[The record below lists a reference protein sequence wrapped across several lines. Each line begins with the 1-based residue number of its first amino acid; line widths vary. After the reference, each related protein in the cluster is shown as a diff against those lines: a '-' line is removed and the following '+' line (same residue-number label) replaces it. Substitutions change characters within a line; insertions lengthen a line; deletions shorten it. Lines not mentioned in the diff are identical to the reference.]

1 MAESAERYTAREAA
15 RITGLSL
22 ARVRRMEREGLLPCA
37 SGVASSYSFND
48 LLLLRQVKRL
58 LDAGLPLR
66 RIRRAYDSIEQRGD
80 SRLRCMLSLDGNS
93 LVALNEGI
101 RWEVGSGQLIL
112 PYAPPH
118 AAVKRVVYHL
128 KPVPKGPVLTADQW
142 YELAIEM
149 EPKSL
154 TGAIEAYGHAI
165 EQEGDFV
172 EAHINI
178 GRLLHVT
185 GSLLE
190 AKKHYEQALRLDP
203 LDPIPA
209 FNLGVVLEDLG
220 FGDEALRCYRT
231 ALRRDPDFADAH
243 YNLALVYERKGCP
256 VQALE
261 HAGRYRELTGSGGG
275 ETQ

>member
-1 MAESAERYTAREAA
+1 
-15 RITGLSL
+15 
-22 ARVRRMEREGLLPCA
+22 
-37 SGVASSYSFND
+37 
-48 LLLLRQVKRL
+48 VKRL
-58 LDAGLPLR
+58 LDAGVPLR
-66 RIRRAYDSIEQRGD
+66 RIRHAYDSLGRHGD
-80 SRLRCMLSLDGNS
+80 SPLRCLLSTEGGS
-93 LVALNEGI
+93 IVALNEGVQ
-101 RWEVGSGQLIL
+101 WAVGSGQLML

-118 AAVKRVVYHL
+118 AARQRVVFHL
-128 KPVPKGPVLTADQW
+128 KSAPAGPALTSDQW
-142 YELAIEM
+142 YELALEL

-165 EQEGDFV
+165 EQEPDFV
-172 EAHINI
+172 EAHINM

-256 VQALE
+256 VQALK
-261 HAGRYRELTGSGGG
+261 HAGRYRELTGSGAGDR
-275 ETQ
+275 

>member
-1 MAESAERYTAREAA
+1 MAGASEGFTAREAA

-22 ARVRRMEREGLLPCA
+22 ARVRRLERGGVLPAADDARPC
-37 SGVASSYSFND
+37 YSFRD

-58 LDAGLPLR
+58 LDAGVPLR
-66 RIRRAYDSIEQRGD
+66 RIRRAYASLLERGD
-80 SRLRCMLSLDGNS
+80 SLSRLLLSADSGAI
-93 LVALNEGI
+93 VAANEGV
-101 RWEVGSGQLIL
+101 RWDVGSGQLIL
-112 PYAPPH
+112 PYAAPR
-118 AAVKRVVYHL
+118 AAVRPVLEL
-128 KPVPKGPVLTADQW
+128 KPSKSGPALTADQW
-142 YELAIEM
+142 YELGVDLEHT
-149 EPKSL
+149 SL
-154 TGAIEAYGHAI
+154 ASAIEAYGRAL
-165 EQEGDFV
+165 EQEHEFV
-172 EAHINI
+172 EAHINL

-190 AKKHYEQALRLDP
+190 AKKHYEVAMRLDP

-220 FGDEALRCYRT
+220 FGDDALRHYRT

-256 VQALE
+256 VQALR
-261 HAGRYRELTGSGGG
+261 HARRYRELTGAGTG

>member
-1 MAESAERYTAREAA
+1 MAGTAEAFTAREAA

-22 ARVRRMEREGLLPCA
+22 ARVRRLERGGLLPTA
-37 SGVASSYSFND
+37 TEGAVSYSFGD

-58 LDAGLPLR
+58 LEAGVPLS
-66 RIRRAYDSIEQRGD
+66 RIRRAYTALRKEGDTFTRLLLSADSGAI
-80 SRLRCMLSLDGNS
+80 
-93 LVALNEGI
+93 VAATEGV
-101 RWEVGSGQLIL
+101 RWDVGSGQLIL
-112 PYAPPH
+112 PYAAPH
-118 AAVKRVVYHL
+118 AAVRAVVHL
-128 KPVPKGPVLTADQW
+128 KPAKTGPALTADQW
-142 YELAIEM
+142 YELGVDLERS
-149 EPKSL
+149 SL
-154 TGAIEAYGHAI
+154 TGAIEAYSRAL
-165 EQEGDFV
+165 QEEPDFV
-172 EAHINI
+172 EAHINV

-190 AKKHYEQALRLDP
+190 AKKHYERALRLDP

-220 FGDEALRCYRT
+220 FGDDALRQYRT

-256 VQALE
+256 VQALK
-261 HAGRYRELTGSGGG
+261 HARRYRELTGSGSG